1 MNVQTVNT
9 TALLLQLKQ
18 IRDLENRLREKKK
31 ELEARVFSTINR
43 PDKGQSLQVEL
54 TDFTA
59 KLAWTT
65 EARIGQSDARIIVS
79 KYPDIATQVFSTTYK
94 PKISVIS
101 RLRMLQPD
109 LPALSELQEYL
120 TVEEKQ
126 TITFVEVTTDAA
138 GNDK

>member
-138 GNDK
+138 GSE

>member
-65 EARIGQSDARIIVS
+65 EARIGQSDARIIVN

-138 GNDK
+138 GSE